1 MITLYINIFSINTIT
16 IILTIILFHVNSTNG
31 MIRMQNIH
39 KRNVEMDRTIY
50 HYMNSIEFKDELM
63 TRKTRL
69 EELKSITD
77 SKDQLISNSVYY
89 LEEELKTKKTMFEEI
104 KRMIDVTARAEFPST
119 NVQGLEKELKINK
132 NMLEESKRILESK
145 NQMVAT
151 LERKRNELVKQT
163 EETEVT
169 LAFVKKLLKSM
180 EFIVSDPVCPAYTS
194 NCGKQIRLEEMTKH
208 LVDCQHL
215 DNKDHNIRINTD
227 TEVRWYKTNIKQQ
240 HKPLVYKLGDSK
252 QYFTLQGRSDDST
265 KFSFFMMHHS
275 EEDFSGQY
283 LVCLEI
289 YGETKNITKTK
300 MLRCAPI
307 GICLEDARNHLYTL
321 DISHEDLEKISVRE
335 NPTID
340 ESKKFELNVKFSVM
354 VIKPFI
360 RNDKIA
366 NRCAMQ

>member
-1 MITLYINIFSINTIT
+1 
-16 IILTIILFHVNSTNG
+16 
-31 MIRMQNIH
+31 
-39 KRNVEMDRTIY
+39 
-50 HYMNSIEFKDELM
+50 MNSIEFKDELM

-69 EELKSITD
+69 QEIKSIMD
-77 SKDQLISNSVYY
+77 SKDQFISNSVYY
-89 LEEELKTKKTMFEEI
+89 LEEELKTKRTMLEEI
-104 KRMIDVTARAEFPST
+104 KSMIDVTAKAEFPST
-119 NVQGLEKELKINK
+119 NVQALEKELKINK

-151 LERKRNELVKQT
+151 LERKRNELIKQT
-163 EETEVT
+163 EETDVT

-180 EFIVSDPVCPAYTS
+180 EFIVSDPVCPVEYTS
-194 NCGKQIRLEEMTKH
+194 ICGKQIRLEEMTKH

-215 DNKDHNIRINTD
+215 DKRERTILINTD
-227 TEVRWYKTNIKQQ
+227 TEGRWHKSNFKQSNQ
-240 HKPLVYKLGDSK
+240 PIVYKLGDSE
-252 QYFTLQGRSDDST
+252 QYFILQGRSDNST
-265 KFSFFMMHHS
+265 TFSFFMMHHS
-275 EEDFSGQY
+275 REDFSGQY
-283 LVCLEI
+283 LVRLEI
-289 YGETKNITKTK
+289 YGETKNITRTK

-307 GICLEDARNHLYTL
+307 GICLEDARNHLYTM

-354 VIKPFI
+354 VIKPFK